1 MKGEL
6 AIVLVDAVWRL
17 VCGDVGYRDK
27 CGAGDSA
34 KERRKIHVCVH
45 GTVSERAWE
54 PQIGALSLPT

>member
-6 AIVLVDAVWRL
+6 AIFVDVVWRL
-17 VCGDVGYRDK
+17 VCDGGVGYRDK

-34 KERRKIHVCVH
+34 KERRKIHVCTR
-45 GTVSERAWE
+45 GVSERAWE

>member
-17 VCGDVGYRDK
+17 VCGGVGYRDK

-34 KERRKIHVCVH
+34 KARRKIHVCSR
-45 GTVSERAWE
+45 GPCMSGR
-54 PQIGALSLPT
+54 GNRK